1 MTQSQRNSMNR
12 KNGEDFERKIVA
24 RFKDRSDVLYVQR
37 GSGSFGTWDIM
48 VQYLNGTVLYVSAK
62 LNGYH
67 DMSERVKIKKFIR
80 KVVAKRIKNV
90 RMEMHY
96 YKSARKVAKIHLKTE
111 ADVDKL
117 EVTRRELV

>member
-1 MTQSQRNSMNR
+1 MTQSQRNSQNR
-12 KNGEDFERKIVA
+12 KNGEDFERKIVQ

-37 GSGSFGTWDIM
+37 GAGSFGTWDIM
-48 VQYLNGTVLYVSAK
+48 VQFLNGTVLYISAK

-67 DMSERVKIKKFIR
+67 DMKERVKIKKFIR
-80 KVVAKRIKNV
+80 KVVAKRVKNV
-90 RMEMHY
+90 RMEMHH

>member
-1 MTQSQRNSMNR
+1 MNQSQRNAQNR

-24 RFKDRSDVLYVQR
+24 RFKNRSDVLYVQR
-37 GSGSFGTWDIM
+37 GSGSFGVWDIM

-67 DMSERVKIKKFIR
+67 DMPERIKIKKFLR

-96 YKSARKVAKIHLKTE
+96 YKSARKVALVHLKTE